1 MKSKQSAIAKLT
13 KNMMVVDLMKQTGW
27 SRARTLKAI
36 EELEAAKLIQF
47 QCQGGMILRV
57 NAEVY

>member
-1 MKSKQSAIAKLT
+1 
-13 KNMMVVDLMKQTGW
+13 MVVDLMKQTGW